1 MPPRAIIT
9 GSNRGIGRAI
19 AEALRDRGYELASIN
34 KTIDGAP
41 WLGEI
46 QCDLRDS
53 DATRDAVQIAI
64 GRLGG
69 VDLCIANAA
78 VRRLTG
84 CAQMSDEDWSDSIA
98 VNLTSVFILAREA
111 IPALRSSRGHLIV
124 IGSQAARQAFEGG
137 AAYCATKAAL
147 KALCEVLILEEQPAG
162 LRVTLVSPWATRNR
176 PKNLDDHK
184 MDPAS
189 VAAVVVSLA
198 DAPSDVLIGELE
210 LRPMNP
216 LRSEVS
222 GIDRL
227 TIL

>member
-1 MPPRAIIT
+1 MPRRAVIT

-46 QCDLRDS
+46 RCDLRDR
-53 DATRDAVQIAI
+53 DATRGAVRLAI
-64 GRLGG
+64 ERLGG

-84 CAQMSDEDWSDSIA
+84 CARMSDEDWSDSIA
-98 VNLTSVFILAREA
+98 VNLTSIFILAREV
-111 IPALRSSRGHLIV
+111 IPALRSSGGHLIV

-162 LRVTLVSPWATRNR
+162 VRVTLVSPGATRNR

-189 VAAVVVSLA
+189 VAAAVVSVA

-216 LRSEVS
+216 LRSEIT

-227 TIL
+227 TML